1 MAFCIYP
8 SHSETRLYLMMSVM
22 LPWRY
27 NISTSRKNDPCQ
39 YRKIQRPTSHLRS
52 QYYYCGV
59 LDAFGVTKDCQ
70 FSEFRHFKVHTIF
83 LSWWTYHLMIINI
96 MPCVSQ
102 IWVRGSCQLSIN
114 QNKLQ
119 KKHYWMKIKSHGCV
133 RKFFLQDHKQSQT
146 KFTKSICILDFASV
160 YIAAN

>member
-8 SHSETRLYLMMSVM
+8 SHSETRLHLMMSVM

-70 FSEFRHFKVHTIF
+70 FSEFRRVKSTPPHNIPECNKLPSGKGLFTPAGAMSSRKNGANRKLA
-83 LSWWTYHLMIINI
+83 LSHHIHLD
-96 MPCVSQ
+96 SL
-102 IWVRGSCQLSIN
+102 GSCQS
-114 QNKLQ
+114 Q
-119 KKHYWMKIKSHGCV
+119 KIYDKI
-133 RKFFLQDHKQSQT
+133 DP
-146 KFTKSICILDFASV
+146 A
-160 YIAAN
+160 

>member
-1 MAFCIYP
+1 MQYRGGIYP
-8 SHSETRLYLMMSVM
+8 SHSKTRLHLMMSVM

-39 YRKIQRPTSHLRS
+39 YRKIQRPTSHLWS

-70 FSEFRHFKVHTIF
+70 FSEFRHVKVQKKF
-83 LSWWTYHLMIINI
+83 LNWWTNHLMIIHI
-96 MPCVSQ
+96 MSCVSQ

-119 KKHYWMKIKSHGCV
+119 
-133 RKFFLQDHKQSQT
+133 DHKQSQT
-146 KFTKSICILDFASV
+146 KFTKSMHSGFCECIHSS
-160 YIAAN
+160 